1 VASRAGVWLAVLAI
15 AAAACGN
22 SRAAESGSWH
32 TLTVSRQPA
41 GETALDV
48 HVEYPVGR
56 LTVGPADPAL
66 LYAVELRYRDD
77 LFEPL
82 HEYDRESGVLR
93 AGLSMRDRGSMRGL
107 EESRASLELSPEVP
121 AALRIELDAGH
132 ADLRLGGLAIRS
144 LDITT
149 GASATTLRFD
159 EPNRT
164 VAERLRIDAGTAS
177 FEASGL
183 GNAQAERLEVRGG
196 VGRVVLDFSGA
207 WTRDA
212 VASVQ
217 VGVGAVTLRLPRG
230 LGVRVDRTST
240 LTRFRAEGLERRDD
254 AFYSPGWD
262 TAAHRLTLDI
272 EAALG
277 SIQVEWID

>member
-1 VASRAGVWLAVLAI
+1 
-15 AAAACGN
+15 
-22 SRAAESGSWH
+22 
-32 TLTVSRQPA
+32 
-41 GETALDV
+41 
-48 HVEYPVGR
+48 
-56 LTVGPADPAL
+56 
-66 LYAVELRYRDD
+66 
-77 LFEPL
+77 
-82 HEYDRESGVLR
+82 
-93 AGLSMRDRGSMRGL
+93 M
-107 EESRASLELSPEVP
+107 
-121 AALRIELDAGH
+121 
-132 ADLRLGGLAIRS
+132 
-144 LDITT
+144 
-149 GASATTLRFD
+149 
-159 EPNRT
+159 
-164 VAERLRIDAGTAS
+164 
-177 FEASGL
+177 
-183 GNAQAERLEVRGG
+183 
-196 VGRVVLDFSGA
+196 GRVVLDFSGT